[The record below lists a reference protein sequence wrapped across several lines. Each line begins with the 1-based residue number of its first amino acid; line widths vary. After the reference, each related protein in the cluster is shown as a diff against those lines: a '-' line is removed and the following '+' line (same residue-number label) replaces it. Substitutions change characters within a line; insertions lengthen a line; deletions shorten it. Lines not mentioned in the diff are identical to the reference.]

1 MAKATRKTIDWDAI
15 PIMID
20 SDTEPNA
27 SNPYASCTQEERER
41 ALAEVARRILLR
53 RVTRIISN

>member
-1 MAKATRKTIDWDAI
+1 MAKTTRRKIDWDSI
-15 PIMID
+15 PIVID

-27 SNPYASCTQEERER
+27 SNPYASCTPEERER

-53 RVTRIISN
+53 RVTRVISN